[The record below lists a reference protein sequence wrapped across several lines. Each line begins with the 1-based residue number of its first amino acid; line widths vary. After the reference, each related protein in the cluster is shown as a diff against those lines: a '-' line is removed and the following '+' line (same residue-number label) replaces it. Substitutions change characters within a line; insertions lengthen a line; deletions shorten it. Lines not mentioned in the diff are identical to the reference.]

1 MEKKDLI
8 NYGAVILLGILIF
21 ASDFLNT
28 DLFNFGEQNF
38 SVWFVLSIFCF
49 SSGWYIN
56 KSFGWNKGGKVVFSL
71 IVAVT
76 AISIF
81 LVTFFADY
89 FGAHEILT
97 ENLILYSLRNITLGS
112 MAFFGMAVQ
121 EVISTRRNTELL
133 EEKVELLQKD
143 SELSKKEADLIVEE
157 AKVKAQ
163 KIINDAEAKAKN
175 IILKKERIEK
185 ELKEFIQVEKE
196 LIKRYEEK

>member
-1 MEKKDLI
+1 MKKKELL
-8 NYGAVILLGILIF
+8 NYSAVVLLGVLIF

-38 SVWFVLSIFCF
+38 AVWFVLSILCF

-56 KSFGWNKGGKVVFSL
+56 KAFGWHFGGKAVFAM
-71 IVAVT
+71 IIAVT

-81 LVTFFADY
+81 LITFFADY
-89 FGAHEILT
+89 FGANEILT

-112 MAFFGMAVQ
+112 MAFFGMAIQ
-121 EVISTRRNTELL
+121 EVISTRKDTQLL
-133 EEKVELLQKD
+133 QDKVDLLQKD
-143 SELSKKEADLIVEE
+143 SELSKREANVIIEE
-157 AKVKAQ
+157 AKVKAG

-185 ELKEFIQVEKE
+185 ELKEFIQIEKE
-196 LIKRYEEK
+196 LIKRYEGK